1 MNKERN
7 RAWRRFKTKM
17 KSKRGG
23 QSQDSKEK
31 PEKNWKLMYI
41 RSEKLIR
48 AKQLGIDYPIK
59 TSRQILDDEQPLED
73 K

>member
-1 MNKERN
+1 MNKDRN

-17 KSKRGG
+17 KSKKGG
-23 QSQDSKEK
+23 QSQGSKGK

-48 AKQLGIDYPIK
+48 AKQPGINYPIK
-59 TSRQILDDEQPLED
+59 TSRQILDDEQSLEE

>member
-1 MNKERN
+1 MHNERS
-7 RAWRRFKTKM
+7 RAWRRFKEKM
-17 KSKRGG
+17 KSKKGG
-23 QSQDSKEK
+23 QSQDTKEK

-59 TSRQILDDEQPLED
+59 TSRQILDDEHPLED